1 MRSCRAARLLA
12 HGRGDAVGGE
22 DDDRALRHLVGVVD
36 EDRAALGEGLHH
48 VHVVHDLLADVDG
61 GAVLLERPLDGLDGP
76 VDACAVAAG
85 LGHQDSLGG
94 HVFER
99 TGTCPQRPGFGL
111 ERRYQVPARDWTN
124 PGGPVRS
131 RGRMDAMNPLPF
143 PVRIAAGLVAT
154 AVEQARD
161 LPRLVVEFPV
171 TAVSQA
177 LQASMRVQQ
186 KVTELAIKGDRVLGT
201 LRPVEEKPSWATF
214 DEDEPPSRNGASA
227 VTELRP
233 LGRPVSRAR
242 GRPAAA
248 RAERRGRPRR
258 CAHRRGRKPRR
269 CRPRRRRRPSIPTS
283 RRCWPGTPRCRSRS
297 CGASCASSRSTTCAP
312 CWRGS
317 MAHGERPPFVTM
329 LTNRITAVQ
338 EA

>member
-1 MRSCRAARLLA
+1 
-12 HGRGDAVGGE
+12 
-22 DDDRALRHLVGVVD
+22 
-36 EDRAALGEGLHH
+36 
-48 VHVVHDLLADVDG
+48 
-61 GAVLLERPLDGLDGP
+61 
-76 VDACAVAAG
+76 
-85 LGHQDSLGG
+85 
-94 HVFER
+94 
-99 TGTCPQRPGFGL
+99 
-111 ERRYQVPARDWTN
+111 
-124 PGGPVRS
+124 
-131 RGRMDAMNPLPF
+131 MDAMNPLPF

-214 DEDEPPSRNGASA
+214 DEDEPPSRNGANA

-233 LGRPVSRAR
+233 LGRPVSA
-242 GRPAAA
+242 PEDDLPPLVPSAEDVPSDVLTDEVEAEEVQAEAAA
-248 RAERRGRPRR
+248 ETVDPDEPPVLAGYAEM
-258 CAHRRGRKPRR
+258 
-269 CRPRRRRRPSIPTS
+269 SIPQL
-283 RRCWPGTPRCRSRS
+283 
-297 CGASCASSRSTTCAP
+297 
-312 CWRGS
+312 RGKLRFLS
-317 MAHGERPPFVTM
+317 LDDLRALLAWELAHGERPPFVTM

>member
-1 MRSCRAARLLA
+1 M
-12 HGRGDAVGGE
+12 
-22 DDDRALRHLVGVVD
+22 
-36 EDRAALGEGLHH
+36 
-48 VHVVHDLLADVDG
+48 
-61 GAVLLERPLDGLDGP
+61 GA
-76 VDACAVAAG
+76 
-85 LGHQDSLGG
+85 
-94 HVFER
+94 
-99 TGTCPQRPGFGL
+99 
-111 ERRYQVPARDWTN
+111 
-124 PGGPVRS
+124 
-131 RGRMDAMNPLPF
+131 MKPLPF

-214 DEDEPPSRNGASA
+214 DEDEPPARNGANA

-233 LGRPVSRAR
+233 TGHRVTEPEDLPPLAEDVPADVLVDEVEAEEVQAE
-242 GRPAAA
+242 AAA
-248 RAERRGRPRR
+248 ESVDPEEPPVLAGYAEM
-258 CAHRRGRKPRR
+258 
-269 CRPRRRRRPSIPTS
+269 SIPQL
-283 RRCWPGTPRCRSRS
+283 
-297 CGASCASSRSTTCAP
+297 
-312 CWRGS
+312 RGKLRFLS
-317 MAHGERPPFVTM
+317 LDDLRALLAWELAHGERPPFVTM